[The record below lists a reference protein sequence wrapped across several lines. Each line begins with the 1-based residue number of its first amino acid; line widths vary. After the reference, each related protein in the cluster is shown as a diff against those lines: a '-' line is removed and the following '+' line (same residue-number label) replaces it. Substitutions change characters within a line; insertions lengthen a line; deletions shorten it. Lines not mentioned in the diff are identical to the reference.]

1 LLKKQLPWYFIKNAK
16 RPQSFA
22 GRYSNQNS
30 GIEPNIRIRSNQ
42 WIIRKTVILARI
54 RNYRDIA
61 LPNGLLAEPAVF
73 WIFFKSEA
81 FFGFILFP
89 ILIDQSDHRD
99 RYGANNKDRKDHI
112 VKDLFGRS
120 IEDIVF
126 MQLPYPINIIG
137 WTL

>member
-1 LLKKQLPWYFIKNAK
+1 VVLYQKRKAPPELRRSLLEPEL
-16 RPQSFA
+16 R
-22 GRYSNQNS
+22 QNRTL
-30 GIEPNIRIRSNQ
+30 RIRSNQ

-112 VKDLFGRS
+112 AKDLFGRS